1 MPPTRLVR
9 RQPLSER
16 IKARLNPGDFYLWLS
31 EEIQT
36 FDWDSTAFGT
46 RFGLAANFLF
56 LIARANIVSRPDADD
71 VFGDAPA
78 NGPLTFLARFSMWTL
93 TAISCLNAFYTLT
106 RSRTYRLFEANV
118 ERNAPSTPSAH
129 RVRVDSSPASSS
141 PLGVIQSLLSSET
154 AEQRAHPDKTRDV
167 WEMKVWDPYPATLR
181 LFCLFSP
188 GHVLIHWLFLPLVA
202 MDPRPSVTV
211 FKCMAL
217 QAILSAQMWLMH
229 SKFTRQGKDNAI
241 IQKEV
246 MHEYDVKYV
255 HPRLHPVYREVGIQ
269 VSINDD
275 KIEQEYVAVGTPSS
289 VIRRSFETHP
299 NPNYA
304 KIIDPDGLQAIK
316 PRNTFAGTPRGRVS
330 TNPFTPLAAKTARPS
345 TPGTISTPSAQL
357 LGYPDRGDHHHLP
370 ASVTVNRR
378 STAAPAVSSTGSF
391 TKSFT
396 SSFENEA
403 STPVPQPPSMNRAVS
418 PFKAGTPM
426 RSSSGT
432 NPLGVPPSYGGS
444 LGLHQHKDSPLK
456 KAMSMEGIGRS
467 PRNNREM
474 AALEQRQLN
483 ERFRERSS
491 PVKHRLQGTL
501 GIEQGEEGEEEEE
514 GNNNASIGGGSSL
527 AHSPEKLANLRANRW
542 TQERFP
548 TRRL

>member
-36 FDWDSTAFGT
+36 FDWDSTTFGT

-56 LIARANIVSRPDADD
+56 LIARANIASRRDVDD

-78 NGPLTFLARFSMWTL
+78 SGPLTFLIHSSMWAL

-118 ERNAPSTPSAH
+118 ETNGPVTPSAH

-141 PLGVIQSLLSSET
+141 PLGVIQNLLSSET

-188 GHVLIHWLFLPLVA
+188 GHVLIHWLFLPLA
-202 MDPRPSVTV
+202 SMDPRPSVTV
-211 FKCMAL
+211 FKCLAL
-217 QAILSAQMWLMH
+217 QVILSAQLWLMH
-229 SKFTRQGKDNAI
+229 SKFTRQARDNAI
-241 IQKEV
+241 IQREV

-255 HPRLHPVYREVGIQ
+255 HPRLHPVYREVGTQ

-275 KIEQEYVAVGTPSS
+275 KIEQEYVGLGTPAS
-289 VIRRSFETHP
+289 VIRRGFETHP

-304 KIIDPDGLQAIK
+304 KIIDPDGLQSIK
-316 PRNTFAGTPRGRVS
+316 PRATLSGTPRGRIS
-330 TNPFTPLAAKTARPS
+330 TNPFTPLAATAPRPS

-357 LGYPDRGDHHHLP
+357 LGYTDRENHNLP

-378 STAAPAVSSTGSF
+378 SMPAPPVSSTGSF
-391 TKSFT
+391 SQSFT
-396 SSFENEA
+396 SSFD
-403 STPVPQPPSMNRAVS
+403 SG
-418 PFKAGTPM
+418 AGTPM
-426 RSSSGT
+426 RSASTS

-444 LGLHQHKDSPLK
+444 MGLYAHKDSPLK
-456 KAMSMEGIGRS
+456 KTMSMEGIGRS

-474 AALEQRQLN
+474 AALEQRQLSD
-483 ERFRERSS
+483 RFRERS
-491 PVKHRLQGTL
+491 PIKQRLQESRSTGTDA
-501 GIEQGEEGEEEEE
+501 GRIEGG
-514 GNNNASIGGGSSL
+514 NNASTATTTTTTSSSSL

>member
-1 MPPTRLVR
+1 MPPARRPVR

-56 LIARANIVSRPDADD
+56 LIARANIASRSDVDD

-78 NGPLTFLARFSMWTL
+78 SGPLTFLIHSSVWAL

-118 ERNAPSTPSAH
+118 ESNIPHTPSAH

-141 PLGVIQSLLSSET
+141 PLGVIQNLLSSET

-211 FKCMAL
+211 FKCFAL
-217 QAILSAQMWLMH
+217 QVILSAQLWLMH
-229 SKFTRQGKDNAI
+229 SKFTRQARDNAI

-246 MHEYDVKYV
+246 MHEYDVKFV
-255 HPRLHPVYREVGIQ
+255 HPRLRPVYREVGTQ
-269 VSINDD
+269 VSINED

-289 VIRRSFETHP
+289 VIRRNFETHP

-304 KIIDPDGLQAIK
+304 KIIDPDGFQSIK
-316 PRNTFAGTPRGRVS
+316 PRPTFAGTPRGRVS
-330 TNPFTPLAAKTARPS
+330 TNPFTPLANTAARPS

-357 LGYPDRGDHHHLP
+357 LGYADRESHNLP

-378 STAAPAVSSTGSF
+378 SMPAPAVSSTGSF
-391 TKSFT
+391 TKSFN
-396 SSFENEA
+396 SSFENDA
-403 STPVPQPPSMNRAVS
+403 PTPVPKPPSMNRAVS
-418 PFKAGTPM
+418 PFKSGTPM
-426 RSSSGT
+426 RSTSSS

-444 LGLHQHKDSPLK
+444 MGLYQHKDSPLK
-456 KAMSMEGIGRS
+456 KTMSMEGIPRS

-474 AALEQRQLN
+474 AALEQRQLSD
-483 ERFRERSS
+483 RFRDRSPIKS
-491 PVKHRLQGTL
+491 RLQDSRSTGTEAV
-501 GIEQGEEGEEEEE
+501 GRIEGGD
-514 GNNNASIGGGSSL
+514 NNASAASSSV